1 MSLVSE
7 FRRRNV
13 LRMAVLYVV
22 AAWLIMQVVEVM
34 MSLVGLPENKS
45 DTFSKVLQLICF
57 NNPVVNEWQ
66 PLPETCEEVV
76 EQHRL

>member
-45 DTFSKVLQLICF
+45 DTFSDTFSFYCCLEMC
-57 NNPVVNEWQ
+57 
-66 PLPETCEEVV
+66 
-76 EQHRL
+76 